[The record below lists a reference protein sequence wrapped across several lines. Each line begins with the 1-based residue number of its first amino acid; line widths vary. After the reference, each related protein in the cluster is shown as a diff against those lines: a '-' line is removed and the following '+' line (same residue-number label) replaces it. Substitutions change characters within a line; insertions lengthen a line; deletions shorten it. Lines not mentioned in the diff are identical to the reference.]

1 MTDFIWHQG
10 TFLSALHRF
19 PSKQH
24 LCSPLLGQIFPSR
37 ILRLN
42 QRDLLRASPALQ
54 LLLSCDGLLN
64 VVKAF
69 VIHHPVAVIFTGKP
83 FDFTTLVLQSSPV
96 DAVGHP
102 DVKRAGPAADDVG
115 EILVFGLHI
124 VNPSSSS
131 APLCHP
137 EPSEC
142 FAKRSLHGVE
152 GPDARLQR
160 QWHCKA
166 FSPLLCMGRRE
177 NALQRLCR
185 SRQCRGPSTPC
196 LSRFA
201 RDTFRSG

>member
-42 QRDLLRASPALQ
+42 QRNLLRASPTLQ
-54 LLLSCDGLLN
+54 LLLACNGLLN

-69 VIHHPVAVIFTGKP
+69 VIHHPVAMILTGKP

-96 DAVGHP
+96 DAV
-102 DVKRAGPAADDVG
+102 
-115 EILVFGLHI
+115 LCSVFI

-131 APLCHP
+131 ATLCHP
-137 EPSEC
+137 ERSEC
-142 FAKRSLHGVE
+142 FAKRSIHGVE
-152 GPDARLQR
+152 GPHAHIQR
-160 QWHCKA
+160 QWRCKA
-166 FSPLLCMGRRE
+166 FSPLLCTGRRE

-196 LSRFA
+196 VSRFA
-201 RDTFRSG
+201 RDKFRSG